1 MIHSIATKVIQR
13 STPLLHKTFGFQTS
27 RALSAFPPP
36 RLFDYDTVTKNLTV
50 SDAID
55 SVEKAFSALA
65 KGKVDVPMPMH
76 IGIEE
81 SDVAGPG
88 DCHIKGGC
96 KLCNLVY
103 IMCIQILISSIH
115 NIMISFD
122 RCFGNSNLYCQTG
135 TLISYC
141 NSHTQRYTCYIYLV
155 AHVIFASLDISTKAC
170 VSFYKNVEKNLPPG
184 SGIFIVVNAITGA
197 PLGVFQENRFMTD
210 LR

>member
-1 MIHSIATKVIQR
+1 MIHSLATKVIQR

-50 SDAID
+50 GDAID

-96 KLCNLVY
+96 KLCISCLYYVY
-103 IMCIQILISSIH
+103 PNAYI
-115 NIMISFD
+115 F
-122 RCFGNSNLYCQTG
+122 
-135 TLISYC
+135 
-141 NSHTQRYTCYIYLV
+141 HTYY
-155 AHVIFASLDISTKAC
+155 DI
-170 VSFYKNVEKNLPPG
+170 
-184 SGIFIVVNAITGA
+184 I
-197 PLGVFQENRFMTD
+197 
-210 LR
+210 